1 MGKGWDIREASFLL
15 MGQETLRKRTNK
27 KTAAPA
33 RGRRSLSHQ
42 QNEVQ

>member
-33 RGRRSLSHQ
+33 NRPPLFVSSAK
-42 QNEVQ
+42 